1 MQDVSDSDAS
11 IQALTWLN
19 APISFVQRPDPISPD
34 FRLERRIALCLLI
47 IEKVRAGKASWKTV
61 HVLNW
66 ALESSNRLAMLA
78 NIRTRSELL
87 DEPIVRFEPALDF
100 ALDLAVGLGF
110 IRRSGTGL
118 FVLAEKGKAA
128 LTEIYRA
135 GVLEEEINALTTVT
149 GKISNRDVERLL
161 EWRAQ

>member
-1 MQDVSDSDAS
+1 M
-11 IQALTWLN
+11 
-19 APISFVQRPDPISPD
+19 
-34 FRLERRIALCLLI
+34 
-47 IEKVRAGKASWKTV
+47 
-61 HVLNW
+61 
-66 ALESSNRLAMLA
+66 
-78 NIRTRSELL
+78 